1 MIYIYD
7 RLSDQFL
14 YVNKNH
20 ITHAS
25 EWVGNKWVGNK
36 WIGNK
41 WIGTEIYKVYLTN
54 GRKLLVDD
62 YYFNKILK
70 ELREAKK

>member
-7 RLSDQFL
+7 RLSNQYL

-20 ITHAS
+20 IIHAS
-25 EWVGNKWVGNK
+25 E
-36 WIGNK
+36 

-54 GRKLLVDD
+54 GRKLLIDRD
-62 YYFNKILK
+62 EFNRILK
-70 ELREAKK
+70 EPEE

>member
-20 ITHAS
+20 IVHVS
-25 EWVGNKWVGNK
+25 EWRNTGK
-36 WIGNK
+36 
-41 WIGTEIYKVYLTN
+41 YKVYLTN
-54 GRKLLVDD
+54 GKKLLIYD
-62 YYFNKILK
+62 YDFNKILK
-70 ELREAKK
+70 EMRETKK

>member
-7 RLSDQFL
+7 RLSNQFL
-14 YVNKNH
+14 YVNQNH
-20 ITHAS
+20 IIHAS
-25 EWVGNKWVGNK
+25 EWVGNK

-54 GRKLLVDD
+54 GRKLLIDRDD
-62 YYFNKILK
+62 FNRILK
-70 ELREAKK
+70 EM